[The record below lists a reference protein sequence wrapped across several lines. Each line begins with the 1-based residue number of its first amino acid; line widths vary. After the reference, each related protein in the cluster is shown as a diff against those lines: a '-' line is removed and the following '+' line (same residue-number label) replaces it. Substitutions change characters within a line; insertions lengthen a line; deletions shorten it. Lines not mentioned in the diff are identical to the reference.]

1 MLSMEYAKFRAT
13 WFQGGNVFG
22 FYSGDTRPQFRPRHR
37 ILRPTFF
44 VLFFSPSWRM
54 ARRYLDYANISFENQ
69 SSAVDVVADWD
80 AASATKQTTK
90 ATSLLLLVH
99 CKGSRRTLSAVQN
112 NFIRISYYINE
123 IPKLKAQY
131 PFYKLS
137 LVGPVMP
144 TAVGETCFF
153 WFVG

>member
-1 MLSMEYAKFRAT
+1 
-13 WFQGGNVFG
+13 
-22 FYSGDTRPQFRPRHR
+22 
-37 ILRPTFF
+37 
-44 VLFFSPSWRM
+44 M

-99 CKGSRRTLSAVQN
+99 CKGSRRTLSAVQK

-123 IPKLKAQY
+123 TPKLKAQY